1 MVISLNVRTVVDIAR
16 HWLTSV
22 LGLTTAQLMSVPETA
37 PINLGLAVEQTD
49 IELEELVEDIDNEFK
64 TDDADVT
71 EHKPEDDEG
80 LRGEWMPFKRKFTGR
95 HSHPPALTDKQIKQ
109 KLNGCK
115 NLHDIPVASRGEIY
129 RFWESEMNK
138 TVANE
143 LKVRLKEYQET
154 ANGWTITRVSI

>member
-1 MVISLNVRTVVDIAR
+1 MP
-16 HWLTSV
+16 
-22 LGLTTAQLMSVPETA
+22 VPETA
-37 PINLGLAVEQTD
+37 PIHLGLAVEQAD

-64 TDDADVT
+64 TDAADET
-71 EHKPEDDEG
+71 EHDPEDDEG

-95 HSHPPALTDKQIKQ
+95 HSHPPALTEKQIKQ

-129 RFWESEMNK
+129 RFWESEMSK

-154 ANGWTITRVSI
+154 VKDWAITRVSIQ

>member
-1 MVISLNVRTVVDIAR
+1 MP
-16 HWLTSV
+16 
-22 LGLTTAQLMSVPETA
+22 VPETA
-37 PINLGLAVEQTD
+37 PIQLGLAVEQAD

-64 TDDADVT
+64 TDAADET

-109 KLNGCK
+109 KLNKCK
-115 NLHDIPVASRGEIY
+115 NLHDIPVESRGEIY

-138 TVANE
+138 TVGSE
-143 LKVRLKEYQET
+143 LKIRLKAYKQSVD
-154 ANGWTITRVSI
+154 GWVLTRVSIQ

>member
-1 MVISLNVRTVVDIAR
+1 MP
-16 HWLTSV
+16 
-22 LGLTTAQLMSVPETA
+22 VPETA
-37 PINLGLAVEQTD
+37 PIHLGLAVEQAD

-64 TDDADVT
+64 TDATDET
-71 EHKPEDDEG
+71 EQDPEDDEG

-95 HSHPPALTDKQIKQ
+95 HSHPPALTEKQIKQ

-129 RFWESEMNK
+129 RFWESEMSK

-154 ANGWTITRVSI
+154 VKGWAIARVSIQ